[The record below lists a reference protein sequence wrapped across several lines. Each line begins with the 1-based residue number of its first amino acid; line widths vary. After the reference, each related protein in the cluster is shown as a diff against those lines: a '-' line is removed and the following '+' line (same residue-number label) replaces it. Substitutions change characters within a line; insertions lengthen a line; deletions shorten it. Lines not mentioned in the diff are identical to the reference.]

1 LIKLYNTLTGKKE
14 EFHPLVKG
22 KVGMYVCGMTVQD
35 RPHIGHMRAYITADV
50 IKRYLEYSGYDVTL
64 IQNFTDID
72 DKVIEKAKEKG
83 EDFRRIT
90 KRNTD
95 EYFENADKLH
105 IKRADFYPE
114 ATKHIQEIQELV
126 SRLLKKGLAYVS
138 GDNVY
143 YNVSKFGGYGKLSGK
158 KLDELRI
165 GARVEVDSTK
175 KNPVDFALWKG
186 IKPGEPWW
194 DSPWGRGRPGWHIE
208 CSAMSMHYL
217 GETFDIHGGGADL
230 IFPHHEN
237 EIAQSEG
244 ATGKPFARYWVHNG
258 LLNLTGEK
266 MSKSIGNVFFI
277 SDILKRYKPDVVRLY
292 LLSTHYRSP
301 MDFYEERLKEQ
312 EGGYNRLKQVLFL
325 LSRIE
330 GEEAELNNEI
340 MDKFKEAM
348 DDDFNTPKAFS
359 VIYSYAKEI
368 FESLKGN
375 PDKGRMLTG
384 KRTLKEMLNILG
396 LFESEEKEVVKK
408 DDELIALLLN
418 IRSDL
423 RDKKLFEL
431 SDSIRAR
438 LRELDIEIE
447 DTSEGSRWKKI

>member
-1 LIKLYNTLTGKKE
+1 MIKLYNTLTGKKE